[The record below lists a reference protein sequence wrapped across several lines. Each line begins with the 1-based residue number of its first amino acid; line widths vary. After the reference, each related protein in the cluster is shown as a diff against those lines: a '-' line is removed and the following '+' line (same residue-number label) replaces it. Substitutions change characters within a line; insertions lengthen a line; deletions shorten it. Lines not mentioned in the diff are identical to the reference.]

1 MKTFRIILAL
11 VLGGCAVAAAI
22 TVFGPLFQTH
32 SQRSDELSTLKADND
47 RIERRIA
54 ELRRKQNEFDSNP
67 EYVELTARKEGRV
80 KAGET
85 VFDFGD
91 PAEGTKPKP

>member
-11 VLGGCAVAAAI
+11 VLGGCAVAAAV

-32 SQRSDELSTLKADND
+32 SHRSDELADLKADND
-47 RIERRIA
+47 GIERRIA
-54 ELRRKQNEFDSNP
+54 ELRRKQNEFDRDP

-80 KAGET
+80 KGNET
-85 VFDFGD
+85 VFDFGE
-91 PAEGTKPKP
+91 PAGGTQPQP

>member
-11 VLGGCAVAAAI
+11 VLGGCAVAAAF
-22 TVFGPLFQTH
+22 TVFGPLFATH
-32 SQRSDELSTLKADND
+32 SHRSDELADLKADND
-47 RIERRIA
+47 KIERRIA

-91 PAEGTKPKP
+91 PAEGTQPQP

>member
-22 TVFGPLFQTH
+22 TIFGPLFETH
-32 SQRSDELSTLKADND
+32 ADRSQELGGLKAEND
-47 RIERRIA
+47 EVERRIA
-54 ELRRKQNEFDSNP
+54 ELRRKQHEFDTDP

-80 KAGET
+80 KGNET
-85 VFDFGD
+85 VFDFGGGD
-91 PAEGTKPKP
+91 AE